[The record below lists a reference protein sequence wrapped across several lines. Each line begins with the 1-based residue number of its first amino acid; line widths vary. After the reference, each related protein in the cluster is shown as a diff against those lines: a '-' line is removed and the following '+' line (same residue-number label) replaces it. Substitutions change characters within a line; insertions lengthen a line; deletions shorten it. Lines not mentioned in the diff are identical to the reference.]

1 MEERGSREL
10 DPKVATQ
17 PWRPSWLE
25 EVGASVSTVSCFPQI
40 STRKSTAET
49 CDNSSGS
56 YSTNVAV
63 TELLGLRVSARSFR
77 ANGHF
82 SSSSREAGSA
92 QPENTA
98 LVSLG
103 WSEGTMGASPE
114 DCRQTQAVNS
124 STR

>member
-1 MEERGSREL
+1 MEEQGSREL
-10 DPKVATQ
+10 DPKVRGSWSISVNGLDRCPAFPKYPLGNPQQKLVTIAVAATQ
-17 PWRPSWLE
+17 PTWL
-25 EVGASVSTVSCFPQI
+25 VSKTVTVPLSL
-40 STRKSTAET
+40 K
-49 CDNSSGS
+49 
-56 YSTNVAV
+56 
-63 TELLGLRVSARSFR
+63 VSARSFH

-114 DCRQTQAVNS
+114 DCRQTDG
-124 STR
+124 RLKR